1 MWQINI
7 IVIKIAKLFVKFLR
21 IKKILEILIR
31 IFLKEILEIL
41 QSI

>member
-21 IKKILEILIR
+21 IKISKRNIRNIAINLI
-31 IFLKEILEIL
+31 
-41 QSI
+41 